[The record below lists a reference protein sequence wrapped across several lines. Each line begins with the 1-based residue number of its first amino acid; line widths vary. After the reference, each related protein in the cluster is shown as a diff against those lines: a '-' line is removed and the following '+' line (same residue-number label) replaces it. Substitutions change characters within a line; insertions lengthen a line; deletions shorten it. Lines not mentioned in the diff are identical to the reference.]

1 MPQKLTDEQVRHVA
15 KLSRLRLGDDEIHHF
30 AEQLSAVL
38 SYMSKLDELDLDD
51 VEPMAHA
58 MDVTNVLRPDEAAV
72 GMDVQ
77 KVLANAPDKSEP
89 FFKVPKVLGDTCGA

>member
-1 MPQKLTDEQVRHVA
+1 MAFGTERLARRMLGEA
-15 KLSRLRLGDDEIHHF
+15 KALN
-30 AEQLSAVL
+30 VPV
-38 SYMSKLDELDLDD
+38 YLDD

-89 FFKVPKVLGDTCGA
+89 FFKVPKVLGDASGA